1 MKLLAPRVMV
11 PGRTGVPVKVGEA
24 LNTKFPVPVV
34 PVTAD
39 ARLAAVGVPRKVATP
54 VPSPEIPVET
64 GRPVALVR
72 VAADGGPRVE
82 VATQVVPVPVVRRII
97 PLVPTAL
104 LESRSAPV
112 AKISPTTE
120 SSELVVVVPM
130 PISPAEVIRRR
141 SEGESPGDEP

>member
-72 VAADGGPRVE
+72 VAADGVPRFGVVKTGE
-82 VATQVVPVPVVRRII
+82 LVKATVPVPD
-97 PLVPTAL
+97 
-104 LESRSAPV
+104 
-112 AKISPTTE
+112 
-120 SSELVVVVPM
+120 SSE
-130 PISPAEVIRRR
+130 RRAAN
-141 SEGESPGDEP
+141 

>member
-72 VAADGGPRVE
+72 VAADGVPRFG
-82 VATQVVPVPVVRRII
+82 VVKTGETAKTAAPVPVSSVSSVANSEEVSIS
-97 PLVPTAL
+97 VPKITAV
-104 LESRSAPV
+104 SR
-112 AKISPTTE
+112 
-120 SSELVVVVPM
+120 
-130 PISPAEVIRRR
+130 
-141 SEGESPGDEP
+141 